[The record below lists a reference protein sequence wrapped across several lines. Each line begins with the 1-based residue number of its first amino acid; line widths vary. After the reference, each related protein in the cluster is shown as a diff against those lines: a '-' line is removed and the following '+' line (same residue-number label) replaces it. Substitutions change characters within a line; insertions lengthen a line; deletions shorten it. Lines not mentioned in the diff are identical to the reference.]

1 MPLKCQKCENLF
13 SVPYAS
19 PAHGLFHRSRSFQ
32 KSSSTQSEHVL
43 RHTFNASYGF
53 SHKLEEKAS
62 EMDETNRHGGLVID
76 EMKLST
82 HLDLKSTTDIEGS
95 VNLGQFT
102 GAKDKHTKA
111 DHGLVVMFQP
121 FVRKWTQVIGVFAS
135 NRNVKAPTLTKD
147 NF

>member
-1 MPLKCQKCENLF
+1 MWLCNFLIEYNFVILIL
-13 SVPYAS
+13 Y
-19 PAHGLFHRSRSFQ
+19 FQ
-32 KSSSTQSEHVL
+32 
-43 RHTFNASYGF
+43 TFNASYGF

-111 DHGLVVMFQP
+111 DHGLVVLFQP
-121 FVRKWTQVIGVFAS
+121 FVRKWTQVIGKQHS
-135 NRNVKAPTLTKD
+135 LKH
-147 NF
+147 